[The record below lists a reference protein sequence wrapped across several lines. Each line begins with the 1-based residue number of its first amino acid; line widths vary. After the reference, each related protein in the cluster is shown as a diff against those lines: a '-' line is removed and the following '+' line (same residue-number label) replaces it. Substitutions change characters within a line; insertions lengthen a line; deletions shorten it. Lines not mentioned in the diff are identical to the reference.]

1 MTAPS
6 AAVGFFIIEAS
17 ALIDGLDT
25 LLTSPGADGPD
36 AEAFVRLARA
46 LRGNSTM
53 YRQTEISRVA
63 SAVERAARALRE
75 RAIAWNPRLGAA
87 LVATI
92 DDLRILVRNI
102 GAWSSADDERALKRA
117 AELESLVPVNAGA
130 PARNAAE
137 MGRAFLATQTA
148 ELAAALERVA
158 AAPDDKLALAALLRH
173 SRSLRGIALL
183 KEQPLLA
190 DVVSHIE
197 HVAQTAEQSNAPST
211 PERLEL
217 FRGAAVLLSHAAG
230 EISLGRTVAGAG
242 PEADAF
248 TRAAGAMPR
257 AETVV
262 ATVVPVAQL
271 AFDGDPAHVVSA
283 SGSPTFSLASR
294 FRVEIVSFAEHL
306 RRVVADA
313 KDALNTP
320 ASRRSGNDVRAAL
333 TSLIAIAESFSE
345 EELARRLSFW
355 LDPATPLSS
364 SSLADIDRVAKGLAD
379 PDSSREAIFSLLAP
393 AERPDLADR
402 SEAGDAGP
410 SVADAVISGDA
421 RRRASATPTGA
432 GLREQLRHGISGIGL
447 LDKEPLIPRVQ
458 LANEAVVAIET
469 LLYTGRDALV
479 RAVEL
484 RDEIHR
490 GPELSSDQRLTELF
504 DLLDLALA
512 AP

>member
-1 MTAPS
+1 MTTPS
-6 AAVGFFIIEAS
+6 AAVGFFIVEAS
-17 ALIDGLDT
+17 ALIDGLDK
-25 LLTSPGADGPD
+25 LLSSPGADGPD

-92 DDLRILVRNI
+92 DDLRILVRNV

-117 AELESLVPVNAGA
+117 AELESLVPVNAAA

-137 MGRAFLATQTA
+137 MGRAFLATQTS

-158 AAPDDKLALAALLRH
+158 ANPDDKTALSALLRH

-183 KEQPLLA
+183 KEQPVLA

-197 HVAQTAEQSNAPST
+197 HVAQTAEQSNLAST
-211 PERLEL
+211 PERQEL
-217 FRGAAVLLSHAAG
+217 FRGAAMLLSHAAG

-257 AETVV
+257 SETVAPPV
-262 ATVVPVAQL
+262 IPVAQL

-283 SGSPTFSLASR
+283 ASSPAFSLASR
-294 FRVEIVSFAEHL
+294 FRVQIVSFAEHL

-313 KDALNTP
+313 MDTVNTAGSQRSANEVRTALK
-320 ASRRSGNDVRAAL
+320 G
-333 TSLIAIAESFSE
+333 LIATAESFSE
-345 EELARRLSFW
+345 AELGRRLSHW
-355 LDPATPLSS
+355 LDPAASLNSA
-364 SSLADIDRVAKGLAD
+364 SLADIDRVARTLAD
-379 PDSSREAIFSLLAP
+379 PGSSREAVMSLLVPPERLDSADHVGTGDSGHSMPPAP
-393 AERPDLADR
+393 VTADT
-402 SEAGDAGP
+402 
-410 SVADAVISGDA
+410 

-432 GLREQLRHGISGIGL
+432 GLREHLRHGISEIGR
-447 LDKEPLIPRVQ
+447 LDKEPLSPRLQ
-458 LANEAVVAIET
+458 LANEAIVPIET
-469 LLYTGRDALV
+469 LFYSGREALV

-484 RDEIHR
+484 RNEIRR
-490 GPELSSDQRLTELF
+490 GPELSSDQKLTELF